1 MYSVPEESKKVFQRG
16 ILENP
21 TIIPNLPRDF
31 QDHAKKIKF
40 EGEDAPTLPINW
52 RFAES
57 ISSIKALEATVLLS
71 LLKKKYGVEPKE
83 VIINTDTI
91 SSPKFTPLP
100 LHLMPHPPSLSQR
113 QLTNYN
119 KYSDHAQLFIMS
131 TLLWEI
137 NHEGAKVTLFNGTD
151 PNSENGKLLAK
162 WFPSTDIHRLQGT
175 YHRASCTNIYKT
187 KDGRYFHLHGSMNPD
202 PSLDSIGLP
211 HEMDQPSIE
220 ASWNPFIEKIGE
232 IESDDMQRIASDEY
246 KQAGTICWT
255 KEEYRNSEH
264 GKANA
269 NTGLF
274 EIRHH
279 PNTNQIASWWPETEQ
294 TSPKR
299 PLAGLKIVDIT
310 RVIAAPAIA
319 RGLAE
324 MGASVMR
331 ITPPHLQDYSQLH
344 CDLNWGKWN
353 THLDFRNEDDLEKA
367 KELIRDADVVVTGYR
382 PGVLDK
388 YGLGNDGIRELVKD
402 RSRGIIIARENCYG
416 WHGPWSYRSGWQQI
430 SDANCGVSMEFG
442 RAMGNN
448 EPVTPILPNSD
459 YCAGVSGIA
468 GILQALIKRS
478 ETGGS
483 YEMDVALN
491 YYSQWLVNSCGMY
504 PQEVWEDLW
513 SRNCKPVFR
522 HYHNM
527 NYTMPRLFQTLIKS
541 GTGKTILRDE
551 FFENR
556 ETKAVGVT
564 IRTVKPILRFP
575 NKEVDLRYNVG
586 TRSNGIDAA
595 HWPTDLMTE
604 IVV

>member
-21 TIIPNLPRDF
+21 TIIPNLPKDF

-83 VIINTDTI
+83 VIINTD
-91 SSPKFTPLP
+91 
-100 LHLMPHPPSLSQR
+100 
-113 QLTNYN
+113 
-119 KYSDHAQLFIMS
+119 HAQLFIMS

-175 YHRASCTNIYKT
+175 HHRASCTNIYKT

-459 YCAGVSGIA
+459 YCAGVSGIV
-468 GILQALIKRS
+468 GILQALIQRS

-504 PQEVWEDLW
+504 TQEVWEDLW

>member
-1 MYSVPEESKKVFQRG
+1 MIMYSVPEESKKVFQQG
-16 ILENP
+16 ILENS
-21 TIIPNLPRDF
+21 TIIPNLPEDY

-40 EGEDAPTLPINW
+40 EGEDSPTMPINW

-71 LLKKKYGVEPKE
+71 LLKRKYNVEPK
-83 VIINTDTI
+83 VVMINT
-91 SSPKFTPLP
+91 
-100 LHLMPHPPSLSQR
+100 
-113 QLTNYN
+113 
-119 KYSDHAQLFIMS
+119 DHAQLFIMS

-137 NHEGAKVTLFNGTD
+137 EPEGAKVTLL
-151 PNSENGKLLAK
+151 NS
-162 WFPSTDIHRLQGT
+162 
-175 YHRASCTNIYKT
+175 
-187 KDGRYFHLHGSMNPD
+187 GSMNPD
-202 PSLDSIGLP
+202 PGLDSIGLP
-211 HEMDQPSIE
+211 RDMDHPSLE
-220 ASWNPFIEKIGE
+220 ASWGPFIEKMGQINSG
-232 IESDDMQRIASDEY
+232 DMQRIASDEY

-255 KEEYRNSEH
+255 KEEYKNSEH

-269 NTGLF
+269 KAGLF

-279 PNTNQIASWWPETEQ
+279 PNPTQVPSWWPETEQ
-294 TSPKR
+294 TGPKR

-310 RVIAAPAIA
+310 RVIAAPVIA

-331 ITPPHLQDYSQLH
+331 ITPPHLQDYSSLH

-353 THLDFRNEDDLEKA
+353 THLDFRDEDDLEKA
-367 KELIRDADVVVTGYR
+367 KELIRDADIVVTGYR

-388 YGLGNDGIRELVKD
+388 YGLGNDGIRELVKE

-416 WHGPWSYRSGWQQI
+416 WHGPWAYRSGWQQI

-442 RAMGNN
+442 RAMGND

-459 YCAGVSGIA
+459 YCAGASGII
-468 GILQALIKRS
+468 GILQALMQRS

-483 YEMDVALN
+483 YDVDVALN

-504 PQEVWEDLW
+504 PQEVWDDVW
-513 SRNCKPVFR
+513 SRNGSPVFR

-527 NYTMPRLFQTLIKS
+527 NYTLPRFFQSMVKS

-564 IRTVKPILRFP
+564 IKTVKPILRFP
-575 NKEVDLRYNVG
+575 DGEVELRYNVG
-586 TRSNGIDAA
+586 TRPNGIDAA
-595 HWPTDLMTE
+595 HWPIDLMTE